1 MVKTNDCVVKPGV
14 ADLQA
19 ICSIM
24 ITSDDEAAVQHWP
37 RQPYSERKRHHIL
50 LEPSSPDPS
59 RVSSNL
65 RRPCPELTT
74 IPSGHR
80 DLFHGISTPLTRAQI
95 VLRLD
100 EPETTARKD
109 VSRPLKEGKQRIQR
123 CHQTSALFYR
133 PPISHEKG
141 ASQPLLERLASSIS
155 SDSDHDSI
163 DPCQNLTRQPDA
175 ERRRHVA
182 LLGPFSPVG
191 NLRRQYSEPTLTPS
205 CRRMNELFYRAPTS
219 SARAQIDNVK
229 DSTQAFLKEETS
241 SEKGASRPALQG
253 HQKFAR
259 SSADSDHT
267 PADPTRPSQHLTQQ
281 QNTGRQRHAIPCED
295 SNKPTDNPCWQYSE
309 PMLFPSHSGRR
320 MSALFYRPPTPPAH
334 AQIDYV
340 KKQTLLKDAS
350 RHLLGGPTQERLN
363 SSMSSDSFGS
373 TDSDPSQYLTRQPD
387 TERQRHRALPES
399 SSPESVR
406 PTGNLRRQYSEP
418 TLVPSGRRMSE
429 LFYRAPASPARVQID
444 NVKDSEQ
451 ALLKKETTAKKGAS
465 RLQLEEQQRI
475 ASSLHDCDHESSDSS
490 QQSVDSGPQ
499 RHVIPRGPSSPKLP
513 SATENL
519 PNRRHCSEPTPI
531 QSGRRMG
538 DLFYKSVGHPLTTTC
553 HESESGK
560 ISTNSLLMEENAARK
575 GASRVTEQRQLME
588 RLQRLCALSSFIDR
602 QIKEQKSL

>member
-1 MVKTNDCVVKPGV
+1 VKTNDCVVKSGV

-19 ICSIM
+19 ICSTM
-24 ITSDDEAAVQHWP
+24 ISSDDEAAVQNWP
-37 RQPYSERKRHHIL
+37 RQPYFEHKRHHII
-50 LEPSSPDPS
+50 LEPFSPDPS

-65 RRPCPELTT
+65 RSPCPELTA
-74 IPSGHR
+74 IPSGRRMR

-95 VLRLD
+95 EL
-100 EPETTARKD
+100 TTARKD
-109 VSRPLKEGKQRIQR
+109 VSREGKQRIQR
-123 CHQTSALFYR
+123 CRRMSALFYR
-133 PPISHEKG
+133 PSTSHEKG
-141 ASQPLLERLASSIS
+141 SSQPPLERLASSIY

-175 ERRRHVA
+175 ERQRHVA

-219 SARAQIDNVK
+219 PARAQIDNVK
-229 DSTQAFLKEETS
+229 DSTQALLKEETS
-241 SEKGASRPALQG
+241 SKEGASRSALQG

-267 PADPTRPSQHLTQQ
+267 PADPTRPSQHLTEQ
-281 QNTGRQRHAIPCED
+281 QNTGRQRHAILCEP
-295 SNKPTDNPCWQYSE
+295 SNHDPSKQTDNPCWQYSE
-309 PMLFPSHSGRR
+309 PMLSPSNSGRR
-320 MSALFYRPPTPPAH
+320 MSSLFYRPPTPPAH

-350 RHLLGGPTQERLN
+350 RHLLWSPAQGRLD

-373 TDSDPSQYLTRQPD
+373 TDSDLSQYLTRQAD

-399 SSPESVR
+399 SSPKSVR

-418 TLVPSGRRMSE
+418 TLVPSGRRMNE
-429 LFYRAPASPARVQID
+429 LFYRAPASPAHVQID
-444 NVKDSEQ
+444 NVNDSEQ
-451 ALLKKETTAKKGAS
+451 ALLKKKTTAKKGAS

-475 ASSLHDCDHESSDSS
+475 ASSLQVFPDCDHESSDSS
-490 QQSVDSGPQ
+490 QQSVDSWPQ
-499 RHVIPRGPSSPKLP
+499 RHVILRGPSSPKLP
-513 SATENL
+513 SPTENL

-553 HESESGK
+553 HESESLK
-560 ISTNSLLMEENAARK
+560 ISEQALLMEKNTARK